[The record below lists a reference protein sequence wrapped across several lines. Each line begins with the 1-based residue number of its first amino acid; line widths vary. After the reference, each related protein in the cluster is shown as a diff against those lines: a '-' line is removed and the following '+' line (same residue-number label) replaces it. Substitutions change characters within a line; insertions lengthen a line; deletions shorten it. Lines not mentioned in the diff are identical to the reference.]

1 VGPKTKK
8 YGIGCLLSA
17 LFLCSLCVI
26 GALPLCNPGFRP
38 NLRFQLPAIQ
48 IAPEKLAVIPIPGFP
63 LPITN
68 SLVAALLASILLITF
83 SFFATRKMELI
94 PRGVQNFAEMAVDA
108 VYGLVVSVAGEKR
121 APKFF
126 PWVATIFIFVLVS
139 NYLGLIP
146 GLAAMGIKEIHHGET
161 VIVPFLRS
169 PSTDLNMTVGLA
181 LVSVLATQYYGIRAL
196 GTLRYTSKFFNFR
209 GLFTLPALLAG
220 EEKLETMDLIMEL
233 FRRAIIDPFVGL
245 LELISEVAKI
255 ISFSF
260 RLFGNIFAG
269 EVVLLVIGF
278 LLPYLGTPAFLGLEL
293 FVGLIQAFIFA
304 VLTLAFMTMATLI
317 HE

>member
-1 VGPKTKK
+1 MGPKTKK

>member
-1 VGPKTKK
+1 MGPKTKK
-8 YGIGCLLSA
+8 YGLGCLLST
-17 LFLCSLCVI
+17 LFLCSLCII

-48 IAPEKLAVIPIPGFP
+48 IAPEKLTVIPIPGFP

-68 SLVAALLASILLITF
+68 SLVATLLTSILLITF
-83 SFFATRKMELI
+83 SFFATRKMDLS
-94 PRGVQNFAEMAVDA
+94 PKGVQNFAEMAVDG
-108 VYGLVVSVAGEKR
+108 VYGLVVSVAGEER

-146 GLAAMGIKEIHHGET
+146 GLAAIGIKEVHHGET

-181 LVSVLATQYYGIRAL
+181 LVSVLATQYYGIKAL
-196 GTLRYTSKFFNFR
+196 GFSRYSGKFLNF
-209 GLFTLPALLAG
+209 GGIFTVPSLLAG
-220 EEKLETMDLIMEL
+220 TEEFKGMDLLMEVM
-233 FRRAIIDPFVGL
+233 RRAIIDPFVGL
-245 LELISEVAKI
+245 LELVSEVAKI

-269 EVVLLVIGF
+269 EVVLLVMGF
-278 LLPYLGTPAFLGLEL
+278 LLPYLATPVFLGLEL

-304 VLTLAFMTMATLI
+304 VLTLAFMTMATLA